1 MSDSEWVAIAALVD
15 DALAG
20 SIRCWSADEFKEVAA
35 RPGSQLI
42 VADVK
47 DARMAGVSLIR
58 TVQDE
63 TELLTLAVKPDF
75 RRRGIARAL
84 LKAAMEDAWAAGGAS
99 MYLEVSDENTAALD
113 LYRTTGFVPVGRRTR
128 YYRSVSGDGSLVDA
142 IVMQTGLGAS

>member
-1 MSDSEWVAIAALVD
+1 
-15 DALAG
+15 
-20 SIRCWSADEFKEVAA
+20 
-35 RPGSQLI
+35 
-42 VADVK
+42 
-47 DARMAGVSLIR
+47 MAGVSLIR

-142 IVMQTGLGAS
+142 IVMQTGLDAS